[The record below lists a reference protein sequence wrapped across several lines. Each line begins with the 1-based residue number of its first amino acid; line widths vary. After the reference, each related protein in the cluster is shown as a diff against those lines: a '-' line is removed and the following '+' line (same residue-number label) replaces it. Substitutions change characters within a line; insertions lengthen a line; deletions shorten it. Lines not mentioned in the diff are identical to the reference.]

1 MADANEVMNGD
12 VIRRRMRRRL
22 TGLSAA
28 GMAIAVAL
36 ALGAGAGAA
45 EPAGPPCGKA
55 KAGSG
60 GLGALIGGP
69 AGEGLAGGGGR
80 DSIEA
85 GRGAD
90 CLSGGKGQDLLNGG
104 KGDDKLHGGPGDDQ
118 LLPGPGAD
126 RVRAGRGRDLVIAR
140 DGVAEDVNC
149 GPGTDRAN
157 ADEADRVV
165 GCENL
170 SYVPGDVLWQ
180 RVYMHIN
187 AYGYGIHHRS
197 YGKCH
202 GDTKNASCKGTSEEG
217 INPFQGGRDILMDWD
232 ESAYGDG
239 QVVFI
244 KAPQTN
250 SVLVGHSDP
259 RWFGLAVNSGWVGQW
274 VDPHHGVIMTG
285 DGAGLTEKNGRLQA
299 IIDRHSFPSFPY
311 PRESGYSLDLNGW
324 VKIIIVR

>member
-1 MADANEVMNGD
+1 
-12 VIRRRMRRRL
+12 MRRQVA
-22 TGLSAA
+22 TVAGA
-28 GMAIAVAL
+28 GMALAVAL
-36 ALGAGAGAA
+36 ALSSGAGAA
-45 EPAGPPCGKA
+45 GPADPPCAKA
-55 KAGSG
+55 KAGTG
-60 GLGALIGGP
+60 GLGGMIGGP
-69 AGEGLAGGGGR
+69 AGEGLAGGSGR

-85 GRGAD
+85 GRGED
-90 CLSGGKGQDLLNGG
+90 CLSGGKGPDFLNGG
-104 KGDDKLHGGPGDDQ
+104 RGDDRLHGGPGDDQ

-126 RVRAGRGRDLVIAR
+126 RVRAGRGRDLVFAR
-140 DGVAEDVNC
+140 DGVAEDVSC
-149 GPGTDRAN
+149 GPGSDRAN

-165 GCENL
+165 GCEHL

-180 RVYMHIN
+180 RFNIHIN
-187 AYGYGIHHRS
+187 AYGYGIFNR
-197 YGKCH
+197 
-202 GDTKNASCKGTSEEG
+202 GDGQCKGDARSATCRGKAEAG
-217 INPFQGGRDILMDWD
+217 THPFGAGTPIQMDWD

-259 RWFGLAVNSGWVGQW
+259 RWFGLAINSGWVGNW
-274 VDPHHGVIMTG
+274 VDPHHGVILTG

-324 VKIIIVR
+324 VKIVIIR